1 MVVTSRYF
9 ETLGIPMVRGRP
21 LGAREPERVV
31 VVNQALADMFWPG
44 EDPLG
49 RLLEGQGGT

>member
-1 MVVTSRYF
+1 MTSRYF